1 MTAVFAVDACRT
13 PVGKVK
19 GALASVRPDHLTA
32 EVIKALLA
40 RNGWLDPAWIDD
52 VYWGAANQAGEDNRN
67 VARMGVLLA
76 GLPVEV
82 PGATVNR
89 LCGSGM
95 EAVAS
100 AARAIAAG
108 EADIMLAG
116 GAESMTRAPFV
127 LPRASEP
134 FARESGVADTRLGWR
149 LVSPLMQELYPP
161 ITLGETAE
169 NVAERYGVTRERQDE
184 FALRSHQQ
192 AGAAREAGRFDD
204 EIVPVPAP
212 AGPVTQDEGIQPG
225 LTLEEL
231 AAKRPA
237 FRKGG
242 TVTGGNS
249 SPLNDGAAGVLLV
262 SERVLAGGGGVTPL
276 ARYEGTAAAGVH
288 PDYMGIGPVP
298 AMVKVLGRLGRGQP
312 RPHRAQRGVRGPGRG
327 RGGRAQARPGAG
339 QRERRRDR
347 HRPPARL
354 LRSPDHHHAAAR
366 AAPPRRFPGGG
377 RDVHRGRPGDRDP
390 LAGALTGPV
399 INGRRENDD
408 LRETTTC
415 GKTTTCRIRGRSGPG
430 TRTGPRAL
438 RRSRGPRA
446 GYQCG
451 GASRGARRGVLRPP
465 ARRA

>member
-1 MTAVFAVDACRT
+1 
-13 PVGKVK
+13 
-19 GALASVRPDHLTA
+19 
-32 EVIKALLA
+32 
-40 RNGWLDPAWIDD
+40 
-52 VYWGAANQAGEDNRN
+52 
-67 VARMGVLLA
+67 MGVLLA

-95 EAVAS
+95 EAIAS

-161 ITLGETAE
+161 VSLGETAE
-169 NVAERYGVTRERQDE
+169 NVAERYGVSRERQDE
-184 FALRSHQQ
+184 FALRSHQ
-192 AGAAREAGRFDD
+192 RAGRARDEGRFGG
-204 EIVPVPAP
+204 EIVPVPTQ
-212 AGPVTQDEGIQPG
+212 AGLVSEDEGIRPG

-231 AAKRPA
+231 AARRPA

-262 SERVLAGGGGVTPL
+262 SERVLAGGVSPL

-298 AMVKVLGRLGRGQP
+298 ALGKVLGRAGWDAGRLDLIELNEAFAAQAVAVADELKLDPERVNVNGGAIAIGHPLGCSGARITTTLLHEL
-312 RPHRAQRGVRGPGRG
+312 RR
-327 RGGRAQARPGAG
+327 RGG
-339 QRERRRDR
+339 
-347 HRPPARL
+347 
-354 LRSPDHHHAAAR
+354 
-366 AAPPRRFPGGG
+366 
-377 RDVHRGRPGDRDP
+377 
-390 LAGALTGPV
+390 
-399 INGRRENDD
+399 
-408 LRETTTC
+408 
-415 GKTTTCRIRGRSGPG
+415 
-430 TRTGPRAL
+430 
-438 RRSRGPRA
+438 
-446 GYQCG
+446 
-451 GASRGARRGVLRPP
+451 SRGAAAMCIGVGQGIATLW
-465 ARRA
+465 RAP